1 MADAKLNKKA
11 DARETKAY
19 TLYSEHLRW
28 TKDGLHTHEDIYNGR
43 GDSTDWSTQRPSG
56 ERRAHIV
63 GQSGFR
69 LSMRLSEVRSGPW
82 VRPSREIRRYL
93 ELDEIRSARG
103 VEGGSEPHT
112 GRAARHGG
120 PAARPRVS

>member
-1 MADAKLNKKA
+1 MNKKA

-43 GDSTDWSTQRPSG
+43 GDSTDWSTEA
-56 ERRAHIV
+56 ERRAHI
-63 GQSGFR
+63 GQRFR

-82 VRPSREIRRYL
+82 VRPSRENRRYL

-120 PAARPRVS
+120 PAAGPRVKP